1 MRKKTYTTTED
12 TPITVREPAVA
23 YGRMVTEKN
32 FVNPI
37 IIYPPDATRAKFIS
51 EAAEY
56 SGAKVMKFTK
66 RHAELIDDILFGQAI
81 EDGLKTPEVSEEQ
94 IFKTLRN
101 AGKIPSK
108 I

>member
-1 MRKKTYTTTED
+1 MRRKAYTTTENA
-12 TPITVREPAVA
+12 PMTVSEPAVT
-23 YGRMVTEKN
+23 YGTMVAKKN

-37 IIYPPDATRAKFIS
+37 IIYPPDAARAKFIS
-51 EAAEY
+51 AAAEY

-94 IFKTLRN
+94 IFKTSRH
-101 AGKIPSK
+101 AGQIPSK